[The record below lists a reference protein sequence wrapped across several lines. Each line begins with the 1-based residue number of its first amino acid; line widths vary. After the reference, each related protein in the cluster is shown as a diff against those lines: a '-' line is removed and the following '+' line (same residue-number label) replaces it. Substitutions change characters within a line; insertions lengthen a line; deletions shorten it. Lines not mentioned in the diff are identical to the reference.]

1 MSYNQPGPYG
11 GQPPQGQPG
20 PYGGQPPQGQ
30 PGPYGGQPPQGQ
42 PGPYGGQPP
51 QGQPGP
57 YGQQP
62 GPYGGQPPQGQ
73 PGYGYPQQAPQ
84 GVPPQQQP
92 QPGYGYPQAQ
102 QPGPYG
108 QQPPTPPYG
117 GPQYGGQP
125 PFPPAQPKKK
135 TGLIIGGVV
144 VALAVIG
151 GGVYFLTSG
160 GGSDGLSDD
169 GPHKLT
175 TPAKVLGKYNRF
187 GDDASGAKQ
196 DDKTTKELTSSG
208 IENGKT
214 VTGIYSTADLS
225 KYDPSDP
232 STMPSDALTAKG
244 ITYLGAYG
252 KISDPAKAL
261 DKFFATLKKSASE
274 NSEKKTQLVGEPEQ
288 VSPSGFNGIMKCQ
301 AATGE
306 DLKTKKPKTD
316 WFCAWSDYSTMAMV
330 SPGDTMGSV
339 DKDTAVKITTD
350 LRSEIRVEAK

>member
-30 PGPYGGQPPQGQ
+30 PGPYGQQ
-42 PGPYGGQPP
+42 P

-108 QQPPTPPYG
+108 QQPPTPPYS
-117 GPQYGGQP
+117 GQP
-125 PFPPAQPKKK
+125 AYGMPPEAPKKK

-144 VALAVIG
+144 VALAVIA

-160 GGSDGLSDD
+160 GGNGDVSSDTKGY
-169 GPHKLT
+169 KLT
-175 TPAKVLGKYNRF
+175 PPASVDDYKK
-187 GDDASGAKQ
+187 DASGGGPSGPMTGK
-196 DDKTTKELTSSG
+196 DKTESEAMGIKSPNEAGAEYASGDLNKNPLTSKALMLKG
-208 IENGKT
+208 VWGEIE
-214 VTGIYSTADLS
+214 
-225 KYDPSDP
+225 
-232 STMPSDALTAKG
+232 
-244 ITYLGAYG
+244 
-252 KISDPAKAL
+252 DPAKTL
-261 DKFFATLKKSASE
+261 DAAFAGAKMEMAK
-274 NSEKKTQLVGEPEQ
+274 EKDSDVTLVGSPETIEPA
-288 VSPSGFNGIMKCQ
+288 GFKGALMKCQ
-301 AATGE
+301 T
-306 DLKTKKPKTD
+306 LKTVNKKSDGTVQNGPKEILTPVCI
-316 WFCAWSDYSTMAMV
+316 WADYSTVGIVFGIDIGAAMTNKAMPTEDV
-330 SPGDTMGSV
+330 AALAAKLYNTSRT
-339 DKDTAVKITTD
+339 KI
-350 LRSEIRVEAK
+350 

>member
-11 GQPPQGQPG
+11 GQQPQGQPG
-20 PYGGQPPQGQ
+20 PYGG
-30 PGPYGGQPPQGQ
+30 
-42 PGPYGGQPP
+42 PP

-62 GPYGGQPPQGQ
+62 GPYGQQPPQGQ

-84 GVPPQQQP
+84 GVPPQQQ
-92 QPGYGYPQAQ
+92 GYGYPQQQPQ

-117 GPQYGGQP
+117 GQPAYGTMP
-125 PFPPAQPKKK
+125 MPPAQPKKK

-160 GGSDGLSDD
+160 GGGLSDD
-169 GPHKLT
+169 GPHTLT
-175 TPAKVLGKYNRF
+175 TPKTVLGEYNRF
-187 GDDASGAKQ
+187 GADGANQKQ

-225 KYDPSDP
+225 KVDPNDPS
-232 STMPSDALTAKG
+232 SMPSDVLTAKG

-261 DKFFATLKKSASE
+261 DKFFVSLKKGASE
-274 NSEKKTQLVGEPEQ
+274 DGEKTTELVGEPEQ

-301 AATGE
+301 AAAGQ
-306 DLKTKKPKTD
+306 DMKTKKQKTD
-316 WFCAWSDYSTMAMV
+316 WFCAWADYSTMAMV
-330 SPGDTMGSV
+330 SPGDATKPM

-350 LRSEIRVEAK
+350 LRNEIRVKG